1 MDFYTICKVFIHT
14 FCIFQMNE
22 FSYFKQDIFPV
33 LATIFSRTVV
43 SQIRCRIIYTT
54 GNKVK
59 VCVWRLAAGDL
70 DSYYLCSLQFHYNF
84 TRSSSNKLLVLFH
97 LAISEMTF
105 AVYKH
110 SIIADAD
117 DKYHLHVARMSFKW
131 H

>member
-1 MDFYTICKVFIHT
+1 
-14 FCIFQMNE
+14 MNE

-70 DSYYLCSLQFHYNF
+70 EIPIISARYNF
-84 TRSSSNKLLVLFH
+84 TT
-97 LAISEMTF
+97 ISRVHHQTSPWCF
-105 AVYKH
+105 
-110 SIIADAD
+110 SIWQFPKWPLRCTNIA
-117 DKYHLHVARMSFKW
+117 
-131 H
+131 